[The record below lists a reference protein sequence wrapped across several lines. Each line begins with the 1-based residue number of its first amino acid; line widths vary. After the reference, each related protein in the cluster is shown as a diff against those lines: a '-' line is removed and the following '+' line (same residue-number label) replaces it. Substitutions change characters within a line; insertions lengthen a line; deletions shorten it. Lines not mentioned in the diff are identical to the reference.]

1 MATGRVGAMVVAHG
15 FLLNVFARLPR
26 RGKIAVIH
34 AVSPLYSL
42 GALAVIRND
51 AGEFLLVRQAY
62 KPRWGLPGGICKRG
76 EEPFD
81 AARREVF
88 EETGLRI
95 EIVGEGVADVDVV
108 MRKVDMTF
116 PARVS
121 AGADASD
128 IRANLPEIV
137 ECRWFSP
144 DQLPELQ
151 EEAANGIMK
160 LGAFQPT
167 E

>member
-1 MATGRVGAMVVAHG
+1 MVVAHG
-15 FLLNVFARLPR
+15 FLLKVFARLPR
-26 RGKIAVIH
+26 RGKIAVVH

-51 AGEFLLVRQAY
+51 AAELLLVRQAY
-62 KPRWGLPGGICKRG
+62 KERWGLPGGICKRG

-81 AARREVF
+81 AAKREVF

-95 EIVGEGVADVDVV
+95 EIIGEGIADVDVA
-108 MRKVDMTF
+108 MRKVDITF

-121 AGADASD
+121 SGARPSD
-128 IRANLPEIV
+128 IRANMPEIV

-160 LGAFQPT
+160 LGSFQPT